1 MPTHLFIYEY
11 IFICVCVRLG
21 RYVLFPRANEVKT
34 PLGKAIP
41 VVLWRGTKFISYLR
55 DRREGRTEEWCLFSC
70 PHFLT
75 SSCTSLSSPH
85 FQGSQYLPPVA
96 PLPSASHS
104 VSLVFLSLSYPSFS
118 LSLYLY
124 LYYLYFYLFLPPFF
138 FLFLIFHLV
147 TPPTIL
153 VPSSGHDKLRDA
165 PFLCRT
171 RSSTGIAA
179 RLKGQF
185 RNFHS
190 MVSRSRLFSSRD
202 RGRATDGTIFIA
214 FQLRTVLIDDRN
226 YPEEVP
232 SAYRTR

>member
-1 MPTHLFIYEY
+1 MERSSFRISA
-11 IFICVCVRLG
+11 IG
-21 RYVLFPRANEVKT
+21 
-34 PLGKAIP
+34 GKGGPKSGA
-41 VVLWRGTKFISYLR
+41 
-55 DRREGRTEEWCLFSC
+55 FS
-70 PHFLT
+70 HFLT
-75 SSCTSLSSPH
+75 SSCTSLSSPY

-96 PLPSASHS
+96 PLPSAPHS
-104 VSLVFLSLSYPSFS
+104 VSLVFLSLPYPSFS
-118 LSLYLY
+118 LSLL
-124 LYYLYFYLFLPPFF
+124 YLFLPPFF

-147 TPPTIL
+147 TPQLSSYPRL
-153 VPSSGHDKLRDA
+153 VTTSSGT

-214 FQLRTVLIDDRN
+214 FQLRTALIDDRN
-226 YPEEVP
+226 YPEEIL